1 MNKKEENYGGMM
13 DSLMDRMLAMLGFS
27 REHIDKVKF
36 ILDTIEVTDDEV
48 TVSINERVKLIIKK

>member
-13 DSLMDRMLAMLGFS
+13 DSLMDKMLGMLGFS